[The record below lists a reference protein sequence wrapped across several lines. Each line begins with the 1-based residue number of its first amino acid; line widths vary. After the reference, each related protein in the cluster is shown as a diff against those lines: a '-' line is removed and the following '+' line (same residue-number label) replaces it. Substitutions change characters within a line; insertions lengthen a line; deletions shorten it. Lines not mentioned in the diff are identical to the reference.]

1 MSVELVSNY
10 SFCSY
15 GQLER
20 LLPFQPAILMNMRV
34 QAGMIVRTCV
44 PGMVLSVVLS
54 SPRLMDGAD
63 SSSTNTPVRTCALSD
78 PSLVRTSDAMLESH
92 RTCRISN
99 PWKCF
104 SSFWISAQ

>member
-63 SSSTNTPVRTCALSD
+63 SSSMNTLAGTYALSN
-78 PSLVRTSDAMLESH
+78 PSLAKTSAATLRSH
-92 RTCRISN
+92 TT
-99 PWKCF
+99 
-104 SSFWISAQ
+104 